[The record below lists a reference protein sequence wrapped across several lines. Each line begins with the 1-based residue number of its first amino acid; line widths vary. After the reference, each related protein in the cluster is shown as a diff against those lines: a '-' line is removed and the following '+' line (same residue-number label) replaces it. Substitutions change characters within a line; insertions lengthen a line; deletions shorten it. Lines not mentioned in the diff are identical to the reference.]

1 MDHKPQNSN
10 KKGPNRPNVNKLLL
24 LAAKRGSVDTLKVH
38 LLKGDDLNTRD
49 GMGNTPLIVAAAY
62 NHAAACRLLLE
73 HGVDPDIENDGGYS
87 ALDVARLR
95 SADDV
100 ISVIEKYYE
109 NLERSRAKPGEIQKK
124 INKAFTDTAEK
135 PTAEFLDWELV
146 KWEPEEEQIL
156 PTKNISLVASINQT
170 QLSITKKNIVDDS
183 EDWSH
188 IDVYLPKLAVTHG
201 NERTSEIGEML
212 RPVFLRAIR
221 EGSVPEGFITATI
234 GDENRII
241 EEKIRQTINDLGAE
255 IDERQEYKTCFDD
268 FTVEEGNLPSH
279 EESLTIDDAVNS
291 LNELISPT
299 NDPYKIFLKQLKRKK
314 LLTKSEEADIA
325 QELEARKEE
334 ILKLLLTFHAGLAAT
349 IEVINLNKNSLNHDG
364 DQGQHD
370 VIILEDII
378 QNIDRLYKEIKYFS
392 RELFEASAKQLEL
405 YKEIKKI
412 NIDSRT
418 LQLILNKVSAIHEK
432 YLDSKLSLEYF
443 LKRNCKDASN
453 FSLDGISIAGL
464 STLEFSLVNNTYY
477 WKESQYI
484 NIVAFKSLVQH
495 LKESYLNLTL
505 PSDKFY
511 DVYKQL
517 HEKYNEFN
525 KTKLRLVEP
534 NIRLVIHIAKGFSSP
549 AWDIM
554 DAIQDG
560 MFGLLKAIDRFDYRK
575 GFKFSTYA
583 TWWIRQTVGRGKD
596 DKLRFIRLPVYTVA
610 QTKKIDAIKKDFI
623 EKNIKGDF
631 INYAIEILNESSINI
646 RNAIDA
652 IKIQPSSLSD
662 LNDVDAKIDS
672 IELFASVSPYESF
685 AQSESA
691 NILHTIIKK
700 LPKVEQ
706 QIIVLRYGIGLQSER
721 TLNEIGSIL
730 GVTRERV
737 RQIETKALTRLKL
750 LYALKTSSQV

>member
-10 KKGPNRPNVNKLLL
+10 KKGPNRPNANKLLL

-49 GMGNTPLIVAAAY
+49 GMGNTPLIVAAAN

-95 SADDV
+95 SANNA

-109 NLERSRAKPGEIQKK
+109 NIERSRAKPSEIQKN
-124 INKAFTDTAEK
+124 INNVFTDTAEK

-156 PTKNISLVASINQT
+156 PTENISLVASINQT

-188 IDVYLPKLAVTHG
+188 IDVYLPKLAATHE
-201 NERTSEIGEML
+201 NEGTSEIGEIL

-221 EGSVPEGFITATI
+221 EGSIPEGFITATI

-255 IDERQEYKTCFDD
+255 IDERQEYKTYFDD

-291 LNELISPT
+291 LNELINPI

-314 LLTKSEEADIA
+314 LLTKSEETEIA
-325 QELEARKEE
+325 QELETRKAE

-349 IEVINLNKNSLNHDG
+349 IEVINLNRNTLNHDG
-364 DQGQHD
+364 DQEQD
-370 VIILEDII
+370 DAIILEDII
-378 QNIDRLYKEIKYFS
+378 QNIDRLYKEIKYGSGESFQ
-392 RELFEASAKQLEL
+392 ASAKQLEL

-412 NIDSRT
+412 NIDSQN
-418 LQLILNKVSAIHEK
+418 LQLILNKVSAIHKK

-477 WKESQYI
+477 WKESQYA
-484 NIVAFKSLVQH
+484 NILAFKSLVQH
-495 LKESYLNLTL
+495 LKENYLNLTL
-505 PSDKFY
+505 PSDQFY
-511 DVYKQL
+511 NVYKQL

-596 DKLRFIRLPVYTVA
+596 DKFRFIRLPVYTVA

-631 INYAIEILNESSINI
+631 INYAIEILNESSTNI

-662 LNDVDAKIDS
+662 LNDVDAEIDF
-672 IELFASVSPYESF
+672 IESFASVSPYESF

-691 NILHTIIKK
+691 KILHTIIKK

-706 QIIVLRYGIGLQSER
+706 QIIVLRYGIGLKSER

-737 RQIETKALTRLKL
+737 RQIETKALTRLRL
-750 LYALKTSSQV
+750 LYALKTSS